1 MRVKNISPRC
11 IVLPG
16 IIAAFVE
23 PGKKYMAS
31 VPYNTR
37 SEADLASL
45 LCTAECAMW
54 RTLFCK
60 LHVAHL
66 ALLIATWPSH
76 LQCCHVIASYICV
89 GRASVH
95 DCSADCQCQPACYNE
110 ADLCLTGKKRK
121 SRQNT
126 PGALVT
132 PVQV

>member
-1 MRVKNISPRC
+1 
-11 IVLPG
+11 VLPG

-37 SEADLASL
+37 SETDLASL

-76 LQCCHVIASYICV
+76 LYAAMSLRHT
-89 GRASVH
+89 SV
-95 DCSADCQCQPACYNE
+95 SAEHLYTTA
-110 ADLCLTGKKRK
+110 LLTVSVNQLATTRL
-121 SRQNT
+121 T
-126 PGALVT
+126 CA
-132 PVQV
+132 